1 MKKGRRFPLLLTL
14 LLLLVQIVFF
24 QTGCTTAKAP
34 TNADIDAVLQ
44 NIAPEKPPA
53 PVMEQVTFE
62 DKDGGLWLSY
72 EAYRVLERNIIA
84 MREYTAH
91 LEVIIAFW
99 EKKEK

>member
-1 MKKGRRFPLLLTL
+1 MKKGRLFPLLLTL
-14 LLLLVQIVFF
+14 LLLIVQIVFL

-53 PVMEQVTFE
+53 PVMEPVLFE

-72 EAYRVLERNIIA
+72 EAYRALERNIIA

-99 EKKEK
+99 EKKEE

>member
-1 MKKGRRFPLLLTL
+1 MKKGRLFPLLLIAI
-14 LLLLVQIVFF
+14 LLLVLTVFF
-24 QTGCTTAKAP
+24 QTGCTTTKAP

-53 PVMEQVTFE
+53 PVMEPVTFE

-99 EKKEK
+99 EKKEQ

>member
-34 TNADIDAVLQ
+34 TTAGIDAVLQ

-53 PVMEQVTFE
+53 PIMEQVLFE

-72 EAYRVLERNIIA
+72 EAYRALERNIIA
-84 MREYTAH
+84 MREYVAH

-99 EKKEK
+99 EEKEE